1 MMQGDGYSLPIEI
14 HRADGTVVTD
24 ADVTDVEV
32 SLGSVRKTLQQ
43 GEVAFSDGKW
53 LFPVTQQETFSLE
66 AQRQRCQIRVLWND
80 GIVEGVSLG
89 EILVTE
95 SLSREV
101 LA

>member
-14 HRADGTVVTD
+14 LRPDGTVVTD
-24 ADVTDVEV
+24 AEVTDVEV

-43 GEVAFSDGKW
+43 GEVTFSDGKW

-66 AQRQRCQIRVLWND
+66 AQRQRCQVRVLWND
-80 GIVEGVSLG
+80 GSVEGVSLG